1 MARFMLKN
9 KSVLV
14 TGGTGF
20 IGSHIIDRCLAEGA
34 EKVVAI
40 DNLAGST
47 TGNVAHIMNDPALR
61 KRFQFVKGDIRDLK
75 AIRPLVQQSD
85 IVFDEAASKLVVS
98 LKDPRIDMETNV
110 MGTFNVLDSA
120 LNTNTRIIH
129 ASTGSVLG
137 SSDKPMREDGN
148 PRPTTAYGI
157 SKLAGEKYCLFFAKE
172 YGLKVS
178 VLRYF
183 HVFGPRQDYS
193 GEAGVINIFLS
204 KVLQGQAPTIY
215 SGGKQ
220 IRCFTYVTDDVEANF
235 LMLRN
240 KNTIGDVFNAASRTR
255 ISVNELAE
263 TIIRKYSPVK
273 GMKPIMGENRMGE
286 NFRPI
291 PDTSKI
297 EALGFKESVT
307 FEEGLE
313 RTKRWIE
320 QDLIQKGL
328 LIRK

>member
-1 MARFMLKN
+1 MARLMLKN
-9 KSVLV
+9 KTVLV

-47 TGNVAHIMNDPALR
+47 TQNVAHILNDPALK
-61 KRFQFVKGDIRDLK
+61 KRFLFVKGDIRDLNT
-75 AIRPLVQQSD
+75 IRPLVQQSD
-85 IVFDEAASKLVVS
+85 VVFDEAASKLVVS
-98 LKDPRIDMETNV
+98 LKNPRIDMETNV

-240 KNTIGDVFNAASRTR
+240 KNTVGEVYNAASRTR
-255 ISVNELAE
+255 LSVNDLANM
-263 TIIRKYSPVK
+263 IIRKYSKVK

-297 EALGFKESVT
+297 EALGFKESVS

-320 QDLIQKGL
+320 QDLVQKGN
-328 LIRK
+328 LIK